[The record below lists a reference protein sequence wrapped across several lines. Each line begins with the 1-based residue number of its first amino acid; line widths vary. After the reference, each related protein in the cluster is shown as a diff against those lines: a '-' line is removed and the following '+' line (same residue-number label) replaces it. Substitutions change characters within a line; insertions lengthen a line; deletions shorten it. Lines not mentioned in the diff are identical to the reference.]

1 MSISVV
7 SNKESA
13 PGDLK
18 SSRRREKLQ
27 EQFKSI
33 LSNSSRKKIEGI
45 EIDSWSAGIINSVL
59 KGLNEDSKATLLDKP
74 IKQIFSICFAV
85 SQGETK

>member
-7 SNKESA
+7 PNKESTKEE
-13 PGDLK
+13 LK
-18 SSRRREKLQ
+18 GSKRRIKLQ

-59 KGLNEDSKATLLDKP
+59 RGLNADSKATLLDKP